1 MGRNPYAV
9 LREFDPYPLVAVDRV
24 GKEQTQ
30 GQRAAGYQ
38 LLRASRLPLTAIAFA
53 QS

>member
-38 LLRASRLPLTAIAFA
+38 LLRASLLPLTAIAFA